1 MSMLKS
7 TRARNLAACLVLAAF
22 GCAVGSFCYVRASK
36 SSSSSEKSE
45 GELIQVRSGLPYVFA
60 IPVKSGSSFSEVHL
74 AFFGSTA
81 DFMLVSHQQ
90 DHPLERA
97 KIVQEFKI
105 GFVLPI
111 GDVLY
116 RITDIRNVKGT
127 NAIRMTR
134 FPVSMDGYTPAK
146 GFIGL
151 VNDANCVIGGEVPGK
166 IGGGVRFKSKLI
178 DVDGVPACEVS
189 IYDTLNGIRNDSERC
204 LSVQIVKEG
213 DVFQLSPGLRLQLVH
228 IVPLDTER
236 KFGGW
241 AEYVPVVEPTSNVE
255 EPAP

>member
-1 MSMLKS
+1 MSMIES
-7 TRARNLAACLVLAAF
+7 ARARKLTACLVLAAF

-60 IPVKSGSSFSEVHL
+60 IPVKSRSSFSEVHL
-74 AFFGSTA
+74 VFFGSTA
-81 DFMLVSHQQ
+81 DFMLVSQQQ
-90 DHPLERA
+90 DHPLQRA

-116 RITDIRNVKGT
+116 RITDIRNVKGR
-127 NAIRMTR
+127 NAMTMTR
-134 FPVSMDGYTPAK
+134 FPVSIDGFTPAN
-146 GFIGL
+146 GSIGL

-166 IGGGVRFKSKLI
+166 IGGGVRFKSKII
-178 DVDGVPACEVS
+178 DVNGAAACEVS

-204 LSVQIVKEG
+204 LSVQTVKEG
-213 DVFQLSPGLRLQLVH
+213 GMFQLSPDLRMQLVH
-228 IVPLDTER
+228 IVPLDKER

-241 AEYVPVVEPTSNVE
+241 AEYVPIVDPPPNVE